1 MISERHLPNL
11 CRAHPHASLVHSAP
25 RRYLRLKEMLKQ
37 KLVDSG
43 WREDLKSYTM
53 GAPPLHCP
61 HRTLLLRLCMGTAQI
76 SSEPRAMSS

>member
-1 MISERHLPNL
+1 
-11 CRAHPHASLVHSAP
+11 
-25 RRYLRLKEMLKQ
+25 MLKQ

-53 GAPPLHCP
+53 GAPPFNCCP
-61 HRTLLLRLCMGTAQI
+61 HDMLLLRPCTGTAQI

>member
-11 CRAHPHASLVHSAP
+11 CRAHPHASIVRSAP

-61 HRTLLLRLCMGTAQI
+61 FGMLLLRLCTGAAQI

>member
-61 HRTLLLRLCMGTAQI
+61 HRTLLRLCTGAAQI

>member
-61 HRTLLLRLCMGTAQI
+61 HRMLLLRLCTGAAQI